1 MVAITILAEAFAQ
14 ATAWD
19 TVAAWDAVAAQ
30 GMAVRVHIGRACV
43 RVNGTDARPQTR
55 VQSFAFFRDANSLEA
70 KSIGLLPQAPLA
82 EAFGYALRHW
92 EALIRYTENGVLLPD
107 NNALER
113 QIRPIAL
120 GRSNWLFAGSPRG
133 ARAAATMYSL
143 IGTARPNGIEP
154 YAWLKRTLERLPSYP
169 VNRVH
174 ALLPLTR

>member
-1 MVAITILAEAFAQ
+1 
-14 ATAWD
+14 
-19 TVAAWDAVAAQ
+19 
-30 GMAVRVHIGRACV
+30 
-43 RVNGTDARPQTR
+43 

-120 GRSNWLFAGSPRG
+120 GRSYRRFAV
-133 ARAAATMYSL
+133 
-143 IGTARPNGIEP
+143 IEG
-154 YAWLKRTLERLPSYP
+154 
-169 VNRVH
+169 
-174 ALLPLTR
+174 